1 MFADGPSLLILLWEQ
16 QSPIRGCPGR
26 ASVALASILE
36 PAASTNGGRLGR
48 IYFFIVRP
56 GEVAS
61 QALKGVKVADIPAY
75 QPTKFIVAVAS
86 RLTHP

>member
-1 MFADGPSLLILLWEQ
+1 MSADGPSLLILLWEQ

-26 ASVALASILE
+26 ASVTLASILE

-48 IYFFIVRP
+48 IYFFIVPP

-61 QALKGVKVADIPAY
+61 PFFSAES
-75 QPTKFIVAVAS
+75 AVLAPCVLAS
-86 RLTHP
+86 LPEGMLL